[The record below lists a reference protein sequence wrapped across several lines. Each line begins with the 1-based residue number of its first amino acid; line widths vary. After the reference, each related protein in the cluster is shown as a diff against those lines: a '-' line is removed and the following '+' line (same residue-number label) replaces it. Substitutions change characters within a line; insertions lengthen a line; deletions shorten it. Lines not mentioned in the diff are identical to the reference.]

1 MESKDLIII
10 ICAIIVGTCI
20 IAGAVYF
27 TGGLSDNKDNA
38 TASNATEN
46 ITNNTT
52 SVKNITSKDSQLS
65 ASSSS
70 HSKSNSN
77 SKSNVVNETVKYNG
91 QADDGSY
98 YREVSYSDGGFRQY
112 DTSSGKLIGSS
123 YESDQKYLPSMD

>member
-10 ICAIIVGTCI
+10 ICAIIVGACI
-20 IAGAVYF
+20 IAGAIYF
-27 TGGLSDNKDNA
+27 TGGLSDKDNA
-38 TASNATEN
+38 TATNATEN
-46 ITNNTT
+46 ITNNTI
-52 SVKNITSKDSQLS
+52 SVENITSKDSQS
-65 ASSSS
+65 SSSSSS

-123 YESDQKYLPSMD
+123 YESDQKYLPSME